1 MSNYLITL
9 TPTGRFFFGGDM
21 TFMVN
26 GKETEYTSYIIES
39 NKFPQQ
45 TSLFGMLRFLIL
57 RNSGESIFKDGK
69 IIDKNKEA
77 AIGLIGSHSFSENTG
92 HAANLTYEINAGFK
106 CSSHSFSENTGH
118 AANNFGKIKSLSPC
132 YLQKE
137 CDGHWFDLYTAP
149 ADYGMNV
156 NFENVTSATLNETVV
171 QIPQMDYCA
180 KEYREQVYI
189 CAGCS
194 EIKESEIFQK
204 DVRNGINRDVE
215 TGLVEDSALFKQ
227 VFYRLKKGYRF
238 AFEADVEDLSE
249 SAENCK
255 RITKYNGQLVQ
266 IGADSSMFVIG
277 IEEKTDE
284 KKVESTNGTRL
295 VLSSPAFIE
304 AKDMKLARFAIT
316 RTIPFKCIQTNVDT
330 ESYNRISRKESE
342 NEQYSNKY
350 NLYDTGSVFY
360 FKNDEDCRNF
370 AEVLE
375 QKKEF
380 RQIGYN
386 HYRIIN
392 N

>member
-45 TSLFGMLRFLIL
+45 TSLLGMLRFLIL
-57 RNSGESIFKDGK
+57 RNSGGSIFKDGK

-92 HAANLTYEINAGFK
+92 HAAN
-106 CSSHSFSENTGH
+106 
-118 AANNFGKIKSLSPC
+118 NFGKIKSLSPC

-137 CDGHWFDLYTAP
+137 CDGHWADIHIAP
-149 ADYGMNV
+149 ADYKMNV
-156 NFENVTSATLNETVV
+156 RFEKVTPATLNETVV

-189 CAGCS
+189 CAGYS

-215 TGLVEDSALFKQ
+215 TGLVEDNALFKQ